1 MPEVGLVAL
10 QGSEYWIWPQST
22 SPPQFHL
29 QAPLPFSFTWSQPK
43 LIVWE
48 ANRAPTWIRCQFD
61 QACISSTYIST
72 CPCLEESS
80 RLSNSPIKIEKLST
94 PLLPLKTQLP
104 CRSATPTVASES
116 TLVPA
121 QGYKLMIKHWCS
133 LKRSCTFQA
142 PKWSFKVI
150 PHANLCLQTA
160 SRESISI
167 VLCYNPGWDCY
178 PSFWSLSGVASAIFL
193 PEMARHQF
201 WYSCLIMRRRT
212 LWYCV
217 KYEVTGSVR
226 HNHDFVSAQD

>member
-1 MPEVGLVAL
+1 MATVNIP
-10 QGSEYWIWPQST
+10 T
-22 SPPQFHL
+22 SIPSPSSSSILFHMIT
-29 QAPLPFSFTWSQPK
+29 AK
-43 LIVWE
+43 

-61 QACISSTYIST
+61 QACISFTYIST

-167 VLCYNPGWDCY
+167 VLCYNPGWDWY
-178 PSFWSLSGVASAIFL
+178 PSFCSLSGVASAIFL
-193 PEMARHQF
+193 PEMPRHQF
-201 WYSCLIMRRRT
+201 
-212 LWYCV
+212 
-217 KYEVTGSVR
+217 
-226 HNHDFVSAQD
+226 